1 MVASARRAAA
11 NEAEAQVVELG
22 TVASARRAVG
32 GTRPFARYAIAPL
45 AIAAVVGLGVGLM
58 GVTPAV
64 DQTDP
69 VAASTA
75 DLGTS
80 RDLARPE
87 LFLSPSALP
96 TASPS
101 AVASATPSAAVTPAA
116 ATPSASATPTA
127 AGTPAVVTPTPVDYD
142 ALGKVAGTWF
152 AKDDVNVRTGPGT
165 GFETVTTLAEDE
177 PIAITQRAVD
187 GWRQVVVSDES
198 GWVKASFLTDDKP
211 VVQETASSSSGGASS
226 SPGGFSTAACTKAGD
241 LESNLT
247 SRTAKVLRA
256 VCGEFDGVSS
266 YGGYRPGSGSYHGS
280 GQAIDIMV
288 SGDYGQQIADWARAN
303 ASELGIIEVIYEQK
317 IWTTQRAGEGWRG
330 MSDRG
335 SVSANHYDHV
345 HVSVG

>member
-127 AGTPAVVTPTPVDYD
+127 AGTPAVVTLRRSTTTRSARWR
-142 ALGKVAGTWF
+142 ALGSPRTTSMSAQGPAPVSKPSLRSRRMSRSRSRS
-152 AKDDVNVRTGPGT
+152 VRSTGG
-165 GFETVTTLAEDE
+165 V
-177 PIAITQRAVD
+177 R
-187 GWRQVVVSDES
+187 
-198 GWVKASFLTDDKP
+198 
-211 VVQETASSSSGGASS
+211 SSYPM
-226 SPGGFSTAACTKAGD
+226 SPGG
-241 LESNLT
+241 
-247 SRTAKVLRA
+247 
-256 VCGEFDGVSS
+256 
-266 YGGYRPGSGSYHGS
+266 
-280 GQAIDIMV
+280 
-288 SGDYGQQIADWARAN
+288 
-303 ASELGIIEVIYEQK
+303 
-317 IWTTQRAGEGWRG
+317 
-330 MSDRG
+330 
-335 SVSANHYDHV
+335 
-345 HVSVG
+345 